1 LPAVIG
7 GEAYLTAPD
16 TDQLD
21 AALVVVKARRPRM
34 TALWSLSASR
44 LSELLATKEVSSRDV
59 VRAHLD
65 RIAAVDGKLRAFTH
79 VFHER
84 ALADAERA
92 DAERGRGQVRGALHG
107 LPVTVKECFDIAGE
121 ETTLGIPSWRGRRAT
136 ADAAIVRALRDAG
149 AVVLGRTNL
158 SQTMLYVES
167 RNPLFGQTAN
177 PFSLDHTPGGSS
189 GGEGAAIAAGMSPL
203 GVGTDIGGSIR
214 TPAAFCG
221 IAGVKPT
228 LDRFPMRGYRSVLVG
243 QEVVRGQGGPLA
255 RTVDD
260 LALFYAALDTT
271 KLGAL
276 DPRVPPVAWSDPRG
290 VPVERLRV
298 GVYTNDGV
306 LPASAAMVRGVE
318 RAAEILRARGCR
330 VVPFTPPDVASL
342 IDSYLGALSADG
354 GKVMSA
360 ALEGGA
366 IDDVLVPLVR
376 LAKVPAK
383 MRHGVARGASLLRER
398 RLARMLDAMGE
409 KTVEELWRLT
419 DRVRTYRSTLLDAM
433 EKAEIDVLLCPA
445 FATPALPHGMSKNFT
460 LAACYPMLFNA
471 VQFPA
476 GVVPVSRV
484 RADEVVRG
492 GAKDSVEKH
501 AAKVDAKS
509 AGLPVGVQVAAR
521 PWQDHVVLG
530 VMRAIEAEAS
540 KGSDFPKTPVEN
552 L

>member
-1 LPAVIG
+1 
-7 GEAYLTAPD
+7 
-16 TDQLD
+16 
-21 AALVVVKARRPRM
+21 M

-44 LSELLATKEVSSRDV
+44 LSQLLATKEVSSRDV

-65 RIAAVDGKLRAFTH
+65 RIAAVDGKLRAFTQ
-79 VFHER
+79 VFHDR
-84 ALADAERA
+84 ALAEADRADVERA
-92 DAERGRGQVRGALHG
+92 HGDVRGALHG
-107 LPVTVKECFDIAGE
+107 LPVTVKECFDVAGE

-136 ADAAIVRALRDAG
+136 ADAAMVRALRGAG
-149 AVVLGRTNL
+149 AVILGRTNL

-177 PFSLDHTPGGSS
+177 PFSLAHTPGGSS

-228 LDRFPMRGYRSVLVG
+228 LDRFPMRGYRSVLAG
-243 QEVVRGQGGPLA
+243 QETVRGQGGPLA

-271 KLGAL
+271 KMSAL
-276 DPRVPPVAWSDPRG
+276 DPRVPPVAWKDPRD
-290 VPVERLRV
+290 VRVEALRV
-298 GVYTNDGV
+298 GMYMDDGV

-318 RAAEILRARGCR
+318 RAAEVLRARGCR
-330 VVPFTPPDVASL
+330 VVPFSPPDVEQL
-342 IDSYLGALSADG
+342 IADYLGALSSDG
-354 GKVMSA
+354 GKTMSA

-366 IDDVLVPLVR
+366 IDDVLKPLVR
-376 LAKVPAK
+376 LAKVPPT
-383 MRHGVARGASLLRER
+383 MRRGVARGVSLFGEA

-419 DRVRTYRSTLLDAM
+419 DRIRTYRSTLLDAM
-433 EKAEIDVLLCPA
+433 ERAEIDVLLCPA

-460 LAACYPMLFNA
+460 LAASYPMIFNA
-471 VQFPA
+471 TQFPA
-476 GVVPVSRV
+476 GVVPVTRV
-484 RADEVVRG
+484 RADELERR
-492 GAKDSVEKH
+492 GAKDSIEKH

-509 AGLPVGVQVAAR
+509 LGLPVGVQVAGR
-521 PWQDHVVLG
+521 PWQDHLVLA
-530 VMRAIEAEAS
+530 VMRAIEAEVAQAP
-540 KGSDFPKTPVEN
+540 DFPRTPVEQ

>member
-1 LPAVIG
+1 
-7 GEAYLTAPD
+7 
-16 TDQLD
+16 
-21 AALVVVKARRPRM
+21 M

-44 LSELLATKEVSSRDV
+44 LSQLLAAKEVSSRDV

-79 VFHER
+79 VFHDR
-84 ALADAERA
+84 ALADADRA
-92 DAERGRGQVRGALHG
+92 DAERARGEARGPLHG

-121 ETTLGIPSWRGRRAT
+121 ETTLGIPSWKGRRAT
-136 ADAAIVRALRDAG
+136 ADAAMVQALRGAG

-158 SQTMLYVES
+158 SQTMLFVES

-177 PFSLDHTPGGSS
+177 PFSLDHTSGGSS

-221 IAGVKPT
+221 IVGVKPT

-260 LALFYAALDTT
+260 LALFYSALDTT
-271 KLGAL
+271 KLSAL
-276 DPRVPPVAWSDPRG
+276 DPRVAPVAWSDPSG
-290 VPVERLRV
+290 VRVEELRV
-298 GVYTNDGV
+298 GMYADDGV
-306 LPASAAMVRGVE
+306 LPASTAMVRGVE
-318 RAAEILRARGCR
+318 EAADILRARGCR
-330 VVPFTPPDVASL
+330 VVPFSPPDVAGL
-342 IDSYLGALSADG
+342 IENYLGALSADG
-354 GKVMSA
+354 GRMMNA
-360 ALEGGA
+360 ALDGGA
-366 IDDVLVPLVR
+366 IDDVLKPLVR
-376 LAKVPAK
+376 LGKVPPT
-383 MRHGVARGASLLRER
+383 MRRGVARGVSLFGEA
-398 RLARMLDAMGE
+398 RLARMLDSMGE

-433 EKAEIDVLLCPA
+433 ETAQIDVLLCPA

-460 LAACYPMLFNA
+460 LAACYPMIFNA
-471 VQFPA
+471 TQFPA

-484 RADEVVRG
+484 RSDEIERR
-492 GAKDSVEKH
+492 GAKDSIEKH

-509 AGLPVGVQVAAR
+509 AGLPVAVQIAAR
-521 PWQDHVVLG
+521 PWQDHLVLA
-530 VMRAIEAEAS
+530 VMRAIEVEAS
-540 KGSDFPKTPVEN
+540 KRPDFPRTPVET